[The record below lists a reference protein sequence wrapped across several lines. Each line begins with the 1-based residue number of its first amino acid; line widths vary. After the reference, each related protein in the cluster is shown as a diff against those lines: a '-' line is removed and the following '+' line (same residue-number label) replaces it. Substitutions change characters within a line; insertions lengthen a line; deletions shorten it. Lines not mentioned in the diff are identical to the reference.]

1 MQRRSWL
8 VIASL
13 VVCAVA
19 RMVASPADPPPNTLT
34 AEEKAAGW
42 KLLFDGTTMK
52 GWRGYLK
59 PDASGLRWTVHD
71 GCIGLPEGGGQDTLG
86 ERDLI
91 TTDTYGD
98 FDVRFTW
105 KVEPGSNS
113 GVKYFVTE
121 DAAVRGPGGAKVGG
135 ALGHEYQVIDDERH
149 EDAKIGTTHKTAAFY
164 DVKAAADHPMLPGRH
179 MEPVTHPRPGES
191 RRALAER
198 NEGAR
203 VRAGQPGDP
212 SGREGEQV
220 QGRRRVRHEGP
231 RPHPAAGPRGCG
243 LLQRHQDQE
252 LGVGFRAAGFRV
264 AELQSC
270 RFHSCGLQSFK
281 V

>member
-8 VIASL
+8 VITCL
-13 VVCAVA
+13 VVCVGAH
-19 RMVASPADPPPNTLT
+19 MIASPADAPPNTLT

-71 GCIGLPEGGGQDTLG
+71 GCIGLPKGQGQDTLG
-86 ERDLI
+86 ERDLV

-98 FDVRFTW
+98 FDLRFTW

-121 DAAVRGPGGAKVGG
+121 DAAVRAPGGAKVGG

-149 EDAKIGTTHKTAAFY
+149 EDAKIGTTHKTAGFY
-164 DVKAAADHPMLPGRH
+164 DVKAAASHPMLPAG
-179 MEPVTHPRPGES
+179 TWNQS
-191 RRALAER
+191 RIL
-198 NEGAR
+198 
-203 VRAGQPGDP
+203 
-212 SGREGEQV
+212 V
-220 QGRRRVRHEGP
+220 QGNHVEHWLNGAKVLEYELGSQEILQAVKASKFKDVGAFGTKVRGHI
-231 RPHPAAGPRGCG
+231 
-243 LLQRHQDQE
+243 LLQDHGD
-252 LGVGFRAAGFRV
+252 AACYRDIKIKAG
-264 AELQSC
+264 A
-270 RFHSCGLQSFK
+270 
-281 V
+281 

>member
-1 MQRRSWL
+1 LERLGILSVPVTVSLSLASGQPDDYRYGMQRRSWL

-13 VVCAVA
+13 VMCGVA
-19 RMVASPADPPPNTLT
+19 RIVSSPADPPPNTLT

-59 PDASGLRWTVHD
+59 PDASGLRWKVHD
-71 GCIGLPEGGGQDTLG
+71 GCIGLARGQGQDTLG

-164 DVKAAADHPMLPGRH
+164 DVKAAASHPMLPAG
-179 MEPVTHPRPGES
+179 TWNQS
-191 RRALAER
+191 RIL
-198 NEGAR
+198 
-203 VRAGQPGDP
+203 
-212 SGREGEQV
+212 V
-220 QGRRRVRHEGP
+220 QGNHVEHWLNGTKVLEYELGSPEILQAVKASKFKDVGAFGTKVRGHI
-231 RPHPAAGPRGCG
+231 
-243 LLQRHQDQE
+243 LLQDHGDA
-252 LGVGFRAAGFRV
+252 VCYKDIKIK
-264 AELQSC
+264 S
-270 RFHSCGLQSFK
+270 
-281 V
+281 